1 MSSKVTIG
9 SFVGALSCL
18 ALALVPIPFHSWI
31 GVRQASTVG
40 AVGFAYLGWRNS
52 QNKKEQLE
60 QHELWLFEE
69 KKKQQAI
76 EAAMNNAVADV
87 LVQEVV
93 VKEQMRA
100 NASVEVYKAQTQQ
113 NYVTVMSR
121 NHPEILEQLIKNSE
135 TSETKT
141 DSASLPETKPDSVT
155 DSVSDSV
162 SDSIPEPRE
171 DTRTAEEIR
180 AEQMAAARSVL
191 LKLIEEHEGG
201 WIGQLMKKP
210 ILIYGDQGS
219 YKSYF
224 AAFLA
229 LCRYYLRGHSIV
241 SIADPHFH
249 QNKNKCWKYLV
260 DLGVPGYGANFNYE
274 EIGEQ
279 LNAMYDRFAIRTEE
293 DNPITSIFDE
303 VTNYGL
309 EEGSK
314 EPASKLSR
322 KVVSDPRKSNESPLI
337 IAHNN
342 TNAAW
347 GGGSGFS
354 DSLQGNVIQLKF
366 LSTSE
371 QTPVFRGVISGI
383 KDEEGEFI
391 KDYKISILA
400 NWIRP
405 EFVYNLFN
413 PPTDSTKPPIT
424 PTSTSTSTSTP
435 TSTSTSTS
443 ILMENVNVQDT
454 SSATNTNKQYFTN
467 EAQKWLDEVNGQV
480 NGQVNREVRKTI
492 GEAEVNSTT
501 QNLEVSK
508 VTKVTSEVAE
518 VRISDTSSVTSLLSE
533 EERSKAL
540 VAVIELLSVAKI
552 ASGEVINLMPDNPDK
567 ALWLGIKL
575 LNKSMTATIR
585 DVLDCGTGG
594 KKFQRGKACYQ
605 ALKNKFG
612 DYKN

>member
-1 MSSKVTIG
+1 MSSSKVTIG
-9 SFVGALSCL
+9 SFGSFVGAFCFLG
-18 ALALVPIPFHSWI
+18 LALVPIPFHSWI
-31 GVRQASTVG
+31 GVRQASSVAAFG
-40 AVGFAYLGWRNS
+40 CGFFGWRDS
-52 QNKKEQLE
+52 QRKKEQ
-60 QHELWLFEE
+60 QQQMELWEFQEQQ
-69 KKKQQAI
+69 KQQALK
-76 EAAMNNAVADV
+76 AAMNNAVADV
-87 LVQEVV
+87 LIEEVV
-93 VKEQMRA
+93 KKEQLRA
-100 NASVEVYKAQTQQ
+100 NASVQVYQAETQQ
-113 NYVTVMSR
+113 NYVTVMSHD
-121 NHPEILEQLIKNSE
+121 HPEILQQLLQNSE
-135 TSETKT
+135 PPTTSRTKTDSVSGIETKT
-141 DSASLPETKPDSVT
+141 DSI
-155 DSVSDSV
+155 SDSD
-162 SDSIPEPRE
+162 SDVESVVK
-171 DTRTAEEIR
+171 TAEEIK

-210 ILIYGDQGS
+210 VLIYGDQGS
-219 YKSYF
+219 YKSYL

-241 SIADPHFH
+241 SIADPHCH

-260 DLGVPGYGANFNYE
+260 ELGVPGDGANFNYE

-322 KVVSDPRKSNESPLI
+322 KVVSDPRKSNESPVI
-337 IAHNN
+337 VAHNN

-400 NWIRP
+400 KWIRP

-413 PPTDSTKPPIT
+413 PPSDSTKPPIT
-424 PTSTSTSTSTP
+424 LTSTSTSTP

-443 ILMENVNVQDT
+443 TLMKNVNVQDT

-501 QNLEVSK
+501 QILEISE

-518 VRISDTSSVTSLLSE
+518 VRMSNTSSVTSLLSE

-552 ASGEVINLMPDNPDK
+552 ASGEVINLMPDNADK

-575 LNKSMTATIR
+575 LGKSMTATIR

-594 KKFQRGKACYQ
+594 KKFKRGKACYQ
-605 ALKNKFG
+605 ALKNQFG